1 MINRGAVL
9 LKYQDPAIRWINEAD
24 PYEDDPGIT
33 RQDLEQDRTVYLVSP
48 EDSDGEAAVR
58 RWIESN
64 YQALFESELS
74 GWYTDPDLW
83 PEPRNLTTFDEWF
96 DVEYHS
102 MVVDTVGGEIQDD
115 EI

>member
-1 MINRGAVL
+1 MLNRGAVL
-9 LKYQDPAIRWINEAD
+9 LKYRDPAIRWINEAD
-24 PYEDDPGIT
+24 PYEEDPGIT
-33 RQDLEQDRTVYLVSP
+33 RQELERDRTVYLVSP
-48 EDSDGEAAVR
+48 EDADGEAAVR

-83 PEPRNLTTFDEWF
+83 PEPRNLATFDEWF
-96 DVEYHS
+96 EVEYHS
-102 MVVDTVGGEIQDD
+102 MVVDTVGGEIQND